1 MNEALRIAALEAEL
15 AALRGE
21 MQAFTHTVS
30 HDLRAPLRHIV
41 SYAQLVQ
48 EDAGPLLNAEVQ
60 GFLSTMTESAR
71 HMGRMLD
78 GLDALSQLGT
88 ATVTL
93 APVAL
98 NPLVDEVVA
107 GLARQYPARV
117 IEWRIA
123 PNLPTVQMDAA
134 LLRQALQQVLGNAVK
149 FTAPSAAAVIDI
161 HTVASN
167 HAGFATLQVQD
178 NGVGYNPALQAALF
192 QVFGRLH
199 TTKQFEGIGM
209 GLVLCSKTLARM
221 GASVAI
227 AGVHVGTT
235 EVAGCTVTL
244 QLPCV

>member
-1 MNEALRIAALEAEL
+1 MNEAQRIAALEAEL
-15 AALRGE
+15 AALRGD

-60 GFLSTMTESAR
+60 GFLATMTDSAR

-78 GLDALSQLGT
+78 GLGALSQLGT

-93 APVAL
+93 AQVPL
-98 NPLVDEVVA
+98 NELVDEVVA
-107 GLARQYPARV
+107 ELARQHPERV

-123 PNLPTVQMDAA
+123 PDLPSVQADVA
-134 LLRQALQQVLGNAVK
+134 LLRQVLQQVLGNAVK
-149 FTAPSAAAVIDI
+149 FTAPAAAAAVDI
-161 HTVASN
+161 KAIESDRV
-167 HAGFATLQVQD
+167 GFAQMLVQD
-178 NGVGYNPALQAALF
+178 NGVGYNPAQQAALF

-209 GLVLCSKTLARM
+209 GLVLCRKALARM
-221 GASVAI
+221 GASVDTQ
-227 AGVHVGTT
+227 GSLNG
-235 EVAGCTVTL
+235 GCTATL
-244 QLPCV
+244 QLPLA